1 MGLFSATE
9 QTKAKQKKISAQPQN
24 PKRQNFLGYRKICP
38 LRESLTKVIS
48 AFIQF
53 LISVMSVVTGSCV
66 SQKRR
71 RL

>member
-9 QTKAKQKKISAQPQN
+9 QTKAKQKNLSAQPSI
-24 PKRQNFLGYRKICP
+24 PRRQNFLGYRKIYP

-48 AFIQF
+48 TFIQF
-53 LISVMSVVTGSCV
+53 LVSVMSVVTGSCV